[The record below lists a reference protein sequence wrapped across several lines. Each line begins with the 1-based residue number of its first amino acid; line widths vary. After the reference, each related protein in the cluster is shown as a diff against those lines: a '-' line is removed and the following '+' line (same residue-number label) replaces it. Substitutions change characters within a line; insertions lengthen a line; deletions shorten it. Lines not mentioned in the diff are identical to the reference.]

1 MTKVDLK
8 SMDREELSRFVLSLS
23 QPKFRAKQIA
33 DFLRRGVSSFE
44 EMHTLPAALRKIL
57 EERAFLNQL
66 TVERKLISRL
76 DGTVKYLFRLMD
88 GECVETV
95 LMRYHHGNTVCI
107 SSQVGCRMGCSFCA
121 STIGGK
127 VRDLTP
133 SEMEEQ
139 VRMAALDTGE
149 RVDNVVVMG
158 IGEPFDNFDNLL
170 KFLYNVNDPERLG
183 IGMRH
188 ITVSTCGVIPG
199 IRRLMEEELQLTLAI
214 SLHAADSEQRS
225 RIMPVNARYPLP
237 ELMDVCREYQRKT
250 GRRMTYE
257 FALISGVNDDSETAK
272 RLAALLKGQLCH
284 VNLIPVNPV
293 KERGFSVPSAER
305 IAQFQAVLEQHRIPA
320 TVRRT
325 LGADINASCGQ
336 LRRQTKQRGDELAK

>member
-8 SMDREELSRFVLSLS
+8 SLSGEELSRFIVSLG
-23 QPKFRAKQIA
+23 QPKFRAKQIS
-33 DFLRRGVSSFE
+33 DFLKRGVSSFE
-44 EMHTLPAALRKIL
+44 EMHTLPAALRERL
-57 EERAFLNQL
+57 EATAFLNRL
-66 TVERKLISRL
+66 EIERKLVSKL
-76 DGTVKYLFRLMD
+76 DGTIKYLFRLMD

-95 LMRYHHGNTVCI
+95 LMRYHHGNTACI

-127 VRDLTP
+127 VRDLSP

-139 VRMAALDTGE
+139 VRMVALDTGE

-170 KFLYNVNDPERLG
+170 KFLYHINDPERLG

-214 SLHAADSEQRS
+214 SLHAADSAQRS
-225 RIMPVNARYPLP
+225 EIMPVNRRYPLP
-237 ELMDVCREYQRKT
+237 ELMEVCREYQRRT

-257 FALISGVNDDSETAK
+257 FALISGVNDDPETAK
-272 RLAALLKGQLCH
+272 KLVALLRGQLCH

-293 KERGFSVPSAER
+293 RERAFSVPAAEQ
-305 IAQFQAVLEQHRIPA
+305 IAQFQKILEDHHIPA

-336 LRRQTKQRGDELAK
+336 LRRKARQKGDEPTK

>member
-149 RVDNVVVMG
+149 RVDNIVVMG

-305 IAQFQAVLEQHRIPA
+305 ITQFQAVLEQHRIPA

>member
-149 RVDNVVVMG
+149 RVDNIVVMG

>member
-272 RLAALLKGQLCH
+272 RLSALLKGQLCH

-336 LRRQTKQRGDELAK
+336 LRRQTERR

>member
-44 EMHTLPAALRKIL
+44 EMHTLPVALRKIL

-149 RVDNVVVMG
+149 RVDNIVVMG